1 MATYA
6 CFETT
11 FIHESFAGLSPIA
24 DPVGVLACWRVGV
37 LACWRVGVLACW
49 LALGFILQHYHVPA
63 ALL

>member
-37 LACWRVGVLACW
+37 LACW